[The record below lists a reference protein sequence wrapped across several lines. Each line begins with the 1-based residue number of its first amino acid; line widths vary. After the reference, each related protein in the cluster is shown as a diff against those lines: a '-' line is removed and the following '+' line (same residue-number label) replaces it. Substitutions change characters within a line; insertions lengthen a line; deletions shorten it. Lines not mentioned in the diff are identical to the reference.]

1 MNAVSCL
8 ILLLLCSSLFV
19 DAAKLTYPL
28 KVAYLDQIDCCAP
41 QNTILDAVNAGFNV
55 IVLAFYQSS
64 TGPADGA
71 LSWSE
76 RMDNATRIATMEKVH
91 AAGAVLT
98 VSLGGANDQRWES
111 TDAKQLAS
119 TIANW
124 AKEFDL
130 DGVDFDLEHFG
141 GFGAIN
147 NNDNATVAWFS
158 ELITTTR
165 SILGPEGVIS
175 YAPLP
180 PWFGPIGMPKCTA
193 DNQKNC
199 TWVGPSGGMTAV
211 YKEVG
216 DDIDYFFAQFYNQG
230 SCYTTETG
238 LFTESGPSCTTSG
251 AYYPYT
257 SVKEIAD
264 GGVPLNKIVVG
275 KPVDARSAGSGY
287 VDPATLHTWFQSSG
301 KAIGWNSGA
310 GIWEWLDVTGSEAI
324 PWLNAVYPPS
334 Q

>member
-1 MNAVSCL
+1 M
-8 ILLLLCSSLFV
+8 ILLLASYLVLI

-28 KVAYLDQIDCCAP
+28 KVAYLDQVDCCAP
-41 QNTILDAVNAGFNV
+41 QNTILAAVNAGYNV
-55 IVLAFYQSS
+55 IALAFYQSA
-64 TGPADGA
+64 TGPADAA

-76 RMDNATRIATMEKVH
+76 RMDNATRVSTIEKVH
-91 AAGAVLT
+91 AAGAVVT
-98 VSLGGANDQRWES
+98 VSLGGANDQHWES
-111 TDAKQLAS
+111 MDAKSLAT

-124 AKEFDL
+124 ANENYL

-147 NNDNATVAWFS
+147 NNDNDTIAWFS

-180 PWFGPIGMPKCTA
+180 PWFGPIGLPKCTTP
-193 DNQKNC
+193 NQQNC

-216 DDIDYFFAQFYNQG
+216 EDIDYFFAQFYNQG
-230 SCYTTETG
+230 ACYTTEAG
-238 LFTESGPSCTTSG
+238 LFTASGPSCTTPG
-251 AYYPYT
+251 AYYPFT

-264 GGVPLNKIVVG
+264 SGIPLSKIVVG
-275 KPVDARSAGSGY
+275 KPVDENAAGSGY
-287 VDPATLHTWFQSSG
+287 VDPSTLHTWFQSSG
-301 KAIGWNSGA
+301 KAIGWNTGA
-310 GIWEWLDVTGSEAI
+310 GIWEWLDVTGNEAI
-324 PWLNAVYPPS
+324 PWLDAVYPPN
-334 Q
+334 